1 MKHYIKLKIEVK
13 IVAIGDDCV
22 RENKKLKIFSK
33 MIFNPLFIL
42 VYAVAWH
49 NLYVLCKFGRDNKH
63 IGILLTCLVFFVV
76 YLIIFICQM
85 ILIKRERLAE
95 ELNVYQNNYEEVDI
109 SEDGIINTKKET
121 NLRIKSIW
129 KYIGAALLVII
140 TVFYGYKVY
149 YTGTKYNGALSW
161 YLEDLFNKE
170 EVTFT
175 HDNIFEDGIDGL
187 ITDIDKKLDL
197 PDDIY
202 VYDTFKID
210 FNEDGKITSID
221 TFIYGKDE
229 KGELKSFLITYDEK
243 QSKKMTVNL
252 NGYASGDFSEDKSLQ
267 PFVDTMKVIN
277 VKDIVDEWSGENKYG
292 ILYCGKRSFGYN
304 TEGIRFI
311 NGEGKEKGV
320 STTLQELIGYTVSV
334 YVPGKEESI
343 TPVRYNLVKDL
354 DNLYEYN
361 EVKDENEFSQTAK
374 EDVNAEEEFFLSD
387 KVGYRLSIEGAALGS
402 RFYSL
407 EKSIDGGLTWS
418 ILNEDPFNGMS
429 GGSSRV
435 TFIDDNLGFI
445 SLSHGGGDNAQ
456 LYRTI
461 DGGKTFDLV
470 NFPEHKVSLGNGEE
484 YNPYDFPEMPYRE
497 DDILYVKVGQ
507 GADGDY
513 NGNSMGLYKSN
524 DNGETFEY
532 VNDVK

>member
-109 SEDGIINTKKET
+109 SEDGVINTKKET

-267 PFVDTMKVIN
+267 PFIDTMKVIN

-311 NGEGKEKGV
+311 NGEGKEKEV

-334 YVPGKEESI
+334 YVPGKEEII

-354 DNLYEYN
+354 DNLE
-361 EVKDENEFSQTAK
+361 
-374 EDVNAEEEFFLSD
+374 
-387 KVGYRLSIEGAALGS
+387 
-402 RFYSL
+402 
-407 EKSIDGGLTWS
+407 
-418 ILNEDPFNGMS
+418 
-429 GGSSRV
+429 
-435 TFIDDNLGFI
+435 
-445 SLSHGGGDNAQ
+445 
-456 LYRTI
+456 
-461 DGGKTFDLV
+461 
-470 NFPEHKVSLGNGEE
+470 
-484 YNPYDFPEMPYRE
+484 
-497 DDILYVKVGQ
+497 
-507 GADGDY
+507 
-513 NGNSMGLYKSN
+513 
-524 DNGETFEY
+524 
-532 VNDVK
+532 